1 MLSKF
6 PLTLSNAPLQQCKSN
21 MISGTSFAFSSLGFS
36 LVKNCRS
43 QTCPEVQSCQT
54 LEFVEWTEIR
64 LTRICTRSW
73 SKAGVSAHTK
83 CMSAH
88 GKVQVTETPSVVWL
102 QQWRGS
108 AVSSF
113 HATLENLINWA
124 TILITNIQTFFSLTL
139 ANFKFDLWQNICA
152 RGRRRLKAT

>member
-1 MLSKF
+1 MNS
-6 PLTLSNAPLQQCKSN
+6 
-21 MISGTSFAFSSLGFS
+21 
-36 LVKNCRS
+36 RY

-139 ANFKFDLWQNICA
+139 ANFKFDLWQKTMRAQAKAFESDIKKPHVIYLFIPTNITCEEKFTPEQPN
-152 RGRRRLKAT
+152 LQKI